1 VEGRMDEMK
10 VKRNIIIAIAII
22 LCLLTSPAGALDVR
36 REVLPNGLTLLVYER
51 HNLPVVQ
58 VSVGIDAGTI
68 HEPKEK
74 AGLSNL
80 VATLLTHGTSKRTA
94 EEISEEIEFVGGSLS
109 ASGGRD
115 YITVGL
121 SVLKKDINLGF
132 DLLSDVILNPVFPE
146 DEISKEKELIKA
158 SLKSQEED
166 PVFIASREFK
176 RALFGEHPYGR
187 LITGTAGTIDRISR
201 DDLIDFHRRFY
212 LPGNTIMAVV
222 GDITYGEV
230 RDLIDR
236 YFKDWGGKNQ
246 SRPLLEDLKPLRGIR
261 LIEIDRDLTQATV
274 IIGHLGVK
282 RSNPDY
288 YAISVMNYILGGGG
302 FASRLM
308 QNIREERGLVY
319 DIYSLFSADKYGGYF
334 RVVFQTKN
342 ESADLAI
349 REVFKEIRRIR
360 EEPVTEKELQDA
372 KAFLIGSFPLRI
384 ETSARIA
391 SFLVAV
397 EYYGLGV
404 DYMEKYREYI
414 GSVSRDDV
422 LRVAKRYLDPENIL
436 LVVVGKEEKINLKL
450 PVLTTPGVGG
460 RDGS

>member
-1 VEGRMDEMK
+1 MK
-10 VKRNIIIAIAII
+10 SERVIIKVFRRIVII
-22 LCLLTSPAGALDVR
+22 GIVLCVFVSPVSALDVR
-36 REVLPNGLTLLVYER
+36 REVLPNGLILLVYER

-58 VSVGIDAGTI
+58 VSVGIDAGSI
-68 HEPKEK
+68 HEPREK
-74 AGLSNL
+74 AGLANL

-94 EEISEEIEFVGGSLS
+94 EEISEEIEFVGGRLS

-115 YITVGL
+115 YVSVNL
-121 SVLKKDINLGF
+121 SVLKKDVKLGF

-146 DEISKEKELIKA
+146 DEITKEKELIKG
-158 SLKSQEED
+158 SLKSQNED

-176 RALFGEHPYGR
+176 KALFGTHPYGR
-187 LITGTAGTIDRISR
+187 LVTGTAETIERISR

-212 LPGNTIMAVV
+212 LPGNAIMAVV
-222 GDITYGEV
+222 GDITYDEV

-236 YFKDWGGKNQ
+236 YFKEWKGRGQ
-246 SRPLLEDLKPLRGIR
+246 TAPLLQDLKSLKGIR
-261 LIEIDRDLTQATV
+261 VIEIDKDLTQATV

-342 ESADLAI
+342 ESANLAI
-349 REVFKEIRRIR
+349 REVFKEIKRIR
-360 EEPVTEKELQDA
+360 TEFVTDKELSDA
-372 KAFLIGSFPLRI
+372 KAFLIGSFPMRI

-397 EYYGLGV
+397 EYYGLGIEYMK
-404 DYMEKYREYI
+404 DYKKFIEGVTRE
-414 GSVSRDDV
+414 DV
-422 LRVAKRYLDPENIL
+422 MRVAKRYLDPENIL
-436 LVVVGKEEKINLKL
+436 LVVVGNQKKIDLKEFSVARGKH
-450 PVLTTPGVGG
+450 
-460 RDGS
+460 